1 MQGAM
6 SKNKPICET
15 GSSQASVFVDSV
27 TAVETQPDRTQSHS
41 PSWIVTAAVR
51 NDLPLEAR
59 RLPWS
64 RELPFQSA

>member
-27 TAVETQPDRTQSHS
+27 TVSKRNRLERNRTR
-41 PSWIVTAAVR
+41 PTG
-51 NDLPLEAR
+51 L
-59 RLPWS
+59 
-64 RELPFQSA
+64 